1 MIRIREDLRHDN
13 LARKLAEENTRH
25 AVLAAYTGALKG
37 SEDSRRSAFNAAL
50 RAYRM
55 IHPDISEGGQGGV
68 GEVANS
74 DRAMSAPGSS
84 PRTMGRG

>member
-1 MIRIREDLRHDN
+1 VIREDPRHDN

-50 RAYRM
+50 RAYR
-55 IHPDISEGGQGGV
+55 ISHPGISEGV
-68 GEVANS
+68 VRRRVAQIICFA
-74 DRAMSAPGSS
+74 DWYRPG
-84 PRTMGRG
+84 

>member
-1 MIRIREDLRHDN
+1 MIREDPRHDN

-25 AVLAAYTGALKG
+25 TVLAAYTGAPKG

-55 IHPDISEGGQGGV
+55 SHSGISESV
-68 GEVANS
+68 VRRRVAQIICFA
-74 DRAMSAPGSS
+74 DWYRPG
-84 PRTMGRG
+84 